1 MRQAIHI
8 FRKDARHCWPY
19 IAAVVALT
27 AAHAQGQGSL
37 EPPDPAKP
45 SVTVSNQRPAFEV
58 ASVKLNSNCG
68 VGGGVPAGTS
78 PGRLNTTCATLR
90 GLIRMAYGAFAGG
103 SVRPRVA
110 EVLGGPGWLDSD
122 HYEISA
128 KAEGDP
134 PRALMMGPML
144 QTLLEDRF
152 KVRVHTE
159 FRDTPVYALTVAK
172 GDPKLRPSKEGSCA
186 PMDLTN
192 LPGRVARPGEP
203 IPKYCGTP
211 YAHGYGLNMISDGY
225 GMTMAEFAGRMLSG
239 FLDRPV
245 VDKTGLTGRYDIH
258 LEFVRGDGPSGSARV
273 NGVYSPDLLGDTSGA
288 EASGPSIFTAMREQ
302 LGLRLVPDKSPLEVI
317 VVDNAER
324 PSGN

>member
-1 MRQAIHI
+1 MRQAMHI
-8 FRKDARHCWPY
+8 FRKDVRHCWPY
-19 IAAVVALT
+19 IGAVMALT
-27 AAHAQGQGSL
+27 AVHAQGLGSL
-37 EPPDPAKP
+37 EPTDSTKP
-45 SVTVSNQRPAFEV
+45 SVTSSNQRPAFEV

-68 VGGGVPAGTS
+68 GGGIPGGTS

-122 HYEISA
+122 RYEISA

-134 PRALMMGPML
+134 PRAQMMGPML

-159 FRDTPVYALTVAK
+159 LRDTPVYALTVAK
-172 GDPKLRPSKEGSCA
+172 GDPKLRPSKGGSCA

-211 YAHGYGLNMISDGY
+211 YAHGYGLNMTSDGY

-239 FLDRPV
+239 FLDRPI
-245 VDKTGLTGRYDIH
+245 VDKTGLTGSYDIH
-258 LEFVRGDGPSGSARV
+258 LEFVRGDGPSGMALL
-273 NGVYSPDLLGDTSGA
+273 NGVYSPDSLAGTSGA
-288 EASGPSIFTAMREQ
+288 DTSGPSIFTAVREQ
-302 LGLRLVPDKSPLEVI
+302 LGLKLVPDKSPLEVI

-324 PSGN
+324 PSAN